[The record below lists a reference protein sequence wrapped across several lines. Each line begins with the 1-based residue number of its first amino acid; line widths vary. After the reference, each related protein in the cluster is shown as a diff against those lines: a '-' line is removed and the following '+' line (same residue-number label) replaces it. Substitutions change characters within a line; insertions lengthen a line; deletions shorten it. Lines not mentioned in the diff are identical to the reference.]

1 MSINKPKYNAKEVI
15 IGEVFGELTV
25 LGEADSWVYPSGR
38 KRRRLICSCSC
49 GSEPKEYMINAV
61 VGGSTTSC
69 GCVNLARITTHGMY
83 NTRQY
88 QTWVDMKT
96 RCDNVKHKW
105 YPEYGGRGI
114 GYQESWKSF
123 EAFWE
128 DMKDGYSDDLTLDRI
143 ENDLGYSKENCRWA
157 TAPYQS
163 HNQRKSKG
171 SKNKYLGVRVDDN
184 CDSIGARI
192 KRDGKNVYLGSY
204 LTEEI
209 AAKAYDDA
217 SEIIY
222 GDRPNKT
229 QAYEDQ
235 TLSLV
240 KERLDGIANGLSFK
254 STGSNFKNSVINE
267 EQAVEIYLLAHE
279 GTLTQKQIAAKFGMI
294 QSQVSAIKRRASW
307 AATTKDVE
315 ISK

>member
-1 MSINKPKYNAKEVI
+1 MDVI
-15 IGEVFGELTV
+15 GQKFNRLTVIGEAPYKVF
-25 LGEADSWVYPSGR
+25 PSGR
-38 KRRRLICSCSC
+38 KAQIEAICEC
-49 GSEPKEYMINAV
+49 GK
-61 VGGSTTSC
+61 VGIYVLAAMRNGNTKSC
-69 GCVNLARITTHGMY
+69 GCYNRERITTHGM
-83 NTRQY
+83 NETRQY
-88 QTWVDMKT
+88 QCWADMKT

-128 DMKDGYSDDLTLDRI
+128 DMKEGYSDDLTLDRI
-143 ENDLGYSKENCRWA
+143 ENDLGYSKENCRWT

-163 HNQRKSKG
+163 HNQRKSRG
-171 SKNKYLGVRVDDN
+171 SKNKYLGVRADDN

-307 AATTKDVE
+307 AAATKDVE